1 MKRTTLIAAVLTVLF
16 SAIGLSR
23 AAPAGMEAAL
33 AGMEAALAGTEA
45 ALAEPE
51 ELLTRAERSAF
62 TQTSRY
68 AEVLEFLHALE
79 KESDCLRV
87 EFFGV
92 SAEGRPLPLAVL
104 GDPPPAGPGD
114 VDREAA
120 TVVFIQ
126 ANIHA
131 GEVEGKEACLMLLRE
146 IVRGELSHLLEG
158 TVLLVA
164 PDFNADG
171 NERVSKEHRS
181 WQFGPEHGVGVR
193 SNAQSL
199 DLNRD
204 FIKAESPEVQAH
216 LEGVLLRWDPDLL
229 VDCHTTNGSLH
240 REPITYAWPH
250 SPLGDRA
257 VAGYVRAAL
266 LPWAVDATLRRD
278 GYPAIPYGNWLDR
291 REPSKGWRT
300 YGCEAR
306 YGTNYWG
313 LRNRLS
319 VLIEIYAYADFET
332 RVRSCFS
339 FLRSIL
345 EFSHA
350 NGSQMRSVVRA
361 ADRHAAGSEGGE
373 RFYWEFKPT
382 ACDEPVTIMGFE
394 PAAGRRPD
402 PRRPGKP
409 VEYTVPYFGA
419 FVPVGEGKELP
430 GTGYVFPRGHV
441 TVRAKLVQHGIE
453 VEEIAADV
461 EAEVEVFE
469 IESITPAE
477 NLYQGHRP
485 TTLTGKWTVRK
496 TVIEAG
502 SWFVPTAQP
511 LRMLAAF
518 LLEPESGDGLAYWN
532 FMDRFIT
539 RGNWDPSPGT
549 YPVMRW

>member
-1 MKRTTLIAAVLTVLF
+1 MKRFTIPFALAVVLLAACSIAC
-16 SAIGLSR
+16 
-23 AAPAGMEAAL
+23 AAPG
-33 AGMEAALAGTEA
+33 
-45 ALAEPE
+45 PD

-62 TQTSRY
+62 TETTCY
-68 AEVLEFLHALE
+68 AEVLEFLHALDE
-79 KESDCLRV
+79 ESGRIRV

-92 SAEGRPLPLAVL
+92 TAEGRPLPLAVC
-104 GDPPPAGPGD
+104 GDPPPAAPGD
-114 VDREAA
+114 IDRDER

-171 NERVSKEHRS
+171 NERVSKENRS

-204 FIKAESPEVQAH
+204 FMKAESPEVSAH
-216 LEGVLLRWDPDLL
+216 LAGVLLRWDPDLL

-250 SPLGDRA
+250 NPLGDRS
-257 VAGYVRAAL
+257 VAGFVREKLIPFAA
-266 LPWAVDATLRRD
+266 AETLRRD
-278 GYPAIPYGNWLDR
+278 GYHSIPYGNWLDR
-291 REPSKGWRT
+291 RDPARGWRT
-300 YGCEAR
+300 YGCETR

-332 RVRSCFS
+332 RVRSCLS
-339 FLRSIL
+339 FLRSLL
-345 EFSHA
+345 EFARA
-350 NGSQMRSVVRA
+350 NGAGMRDVVRA
-361 ADRHAAGSEGGE
+361 ADRKAAAGGE
-373 RFYWEFKPT
+373 KFFWEFKPQ
-382 ACDEPVTIMGFE
+382 AYDKPITIMGFE
-394 PAAGRRPD
+394 PSAGRRPD

-409 VEYTVPYFGA
+409 AEYTVPYFGA
-419 FVPVGEGKELP
+419 FVPAGEGRELP
-430 GTGYVFPRGHV
+430 GIGYVFPRGHV
-441 TVRAKLVQHGIE
+441 TVRDKLVQHGIV
-453 VEEIAADV
+453 VEEIPEDI

-469 IESITPAE
+469 IDSIAPAE

-485 TTLTGKWTVRK
+485 TTLAGKWVKKR
-496 TVIEAG
+496 TVIRSG
-502 SWFVPTAQP
+502 SWLVPAAQP
-511 LRMLAAF
+511 LRMLAAS

-539 RGNWDPSPGT
+539 KGPWNPAPGT
-549 YPVMRW
+549 YPVWRYTSGAER